1 MLRASNL
8 MPSSLT
14 KVDKRRLL
22 TWNKIRHFPGGVVC
36 SITLSKTIQFS
47 EKTHEI
53 ALAERPGSL
62 FCPVAA
68 IRHLVD
74 LRGRVNCGPDDVL
87 LQVPVNGVW
96 RPLCKDTVVKMM
108 RMQLVRMGLNPDEYA
123 FHSFRRGGIQ
133 EAVRAQPSLELVR
146 LQSGHVSDA
155 IHAYSAMPGEAR
167 MVTVALMLESLEQQ
181 FYSTSD

>member
-1 MLRASNL
+1 MGGGKPSDDNGCADKDASSSEPAKKLAKLDRSHVDNSENSDKSSPSETSISLLNL
-8 MPSSLT
+8 S
-14 KVDKRRLL
+14 
-22 TWNKIRHFPGGVVC
+22 
-36 SITLSKTIQFS
+36 
-47 EKTHEI
+47 
-53 ALAERPGSL
+53 
-62 FCPVAA
+62 
-68 IRHLVD
+68 
-74 LRGRVNCGPDDVL
+74 DDVL

-96 RPLCKDTVVKMM
+96 RPLCKDTVVKVM

-181 FYSTSD
+181 FYSTSA